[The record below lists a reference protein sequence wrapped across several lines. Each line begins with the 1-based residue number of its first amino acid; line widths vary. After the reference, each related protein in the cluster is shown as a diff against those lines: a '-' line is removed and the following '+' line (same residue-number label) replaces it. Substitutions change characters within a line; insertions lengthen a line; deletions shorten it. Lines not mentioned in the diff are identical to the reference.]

1 MSLTTTDPE
10 LPEALKRWLQTRH
23 QTVLVTL
30 KKDGSPQSS
39 NVGFAFD
46 GTAAYV
52 SVTAGRAKTH
62 NLRRDPRGLMH
73 VPGEH
78 FGQYASLPVRAEL
91 GPVTLEAGDRA
102 GRDLLALYES
112 IRGEPHPDTDE
123 FFAAMVAE
131 QRLRLV
137 LVPVGGHLYGVS

>member
-1 MSLTTTDPE
+1 VTSDNAA
-10 LPEALKRWLQTRH
+10 LPEPLATWLQTRH
-23 QTVLVTL
+23 QTILVTI

-73 VPGEH
+73 VPGDH
-78 FGQYASLPVRAEL
+78 FGQYASVPVHAEL
-91 GPVTLEAGDRA
+91 GPVSAEPGDQA
-102 GRDLLALYES
+102 GRDLLALYEQAS
-112 IRGEPHPDTDE
+112 GQPHPDPAK
-123 FFAAMVAE
+123 FFAAMVTDR
-131 QRLRLV
+131 RLRLT
-137 LVPVGGHLYGVS
+137 LTPTGGHGFGIS

>member
-1 MSLTTTDPE
+1 MTMTAQNS
-10 LPEALKRWLQTRH
+10 LPEPLAGWLRTRH

-52 SVTAGRAKTH
+52 SVTADRAKTH

-73 VPGEH
+73 VPGDH
-78 FGQYASLPVRAEL
+78 FGQYASVPVRAEL
-91 GPVTLEAGDRA
+91 GPVTVEPGDEAGRH
-102 GRDLLALYES
+102 LLALYEL
-112 IRGEPHPDTDE
+112 IRGEPHPDAEE
-123 FFAAMVAE
+123 FFAAMVSE
-131 QRLRLV
+131 RRLRLA
-137 LVPVGGHLYGVS
+137 LVPVAGHLYGD